1 MASHQLRDLTATF
14 LSLSLKDE
22 SDTLQLAEDLAAI
35 LKPGD
40 LLCLSGDLGAG
51 KSTFSRAL
59 IRNMAD
65 DPDLEVPSPTFTLV
79 QPYDLPRLPLAHF
92 DLYRLEE
99 PEEIEELG
107 LEEILEDSAALIEWP
122 EMAKDL
128 LPESALWLQFRHGGD
143 EDTRQVEFYS
153 EDPEWEKRISATLE
167 IRAFLKAALNTGP
180 ISREH
185 LAGDASLRTFEKI
198 DAGDEHLVLMRWP
211 FSDATLP
218 ETIRSYMDE
227 VHLAKDCRAVA
238 AIGGE
243 LRKIGLRAPAI
254 KKADFDK
261 GLVLSEFL
269 GSETIVV
276 DGKPVAERYFAA
288 VDVLA
293 AMHARKFP
301 ETVNLDTGETYRVPI
316 YSNDALI
323 SEASLLLDWYLPEKT
338 GAEAS
343 DQIKTEFDALWRG
356 LLDGLSE
363 AQCGWVLR
371 DFHSPNLL
379 WQAGALG
386 TDRIGLIDF
395 QDTVIGP
402 VAYDVASLLLDAR
415 TDIDPELESALFDAY
430 LQKQKGLGQ
439 EVDPEA
445 FKQAYVVMGAQRI
458 SKILGIFVRLARRD
472 SKPAYLEHLPRME
485 GYLDRVM
492 TAPILS
498 DLKDWYQGHIGRY

>member
-1 MASHQLRDLTATF
+1 MASHQLRDLPTPF
-14 LSLSLKDE
+14 LSLLLKDE
-22 SDTLQLAEDLAAI
+22 SDTRQLAEDLAAI

-59 IRNMAD
+59 IRNIAG

-99 PEEIEELG
+99 PEELEELG
-107 LEEILEDSAALIEWP
+107 LEENLEDSAALIEWP
-122 EMAKDL
+122 EMAEDL
-128 LPESALWLQFRHGGD
+128 LPKSALWLQFRHGGD
-143 EDTRQVEFYS
+143 EGTRQVEFYS
-153 EDPEWEKRISATLE
+153 EDPVWGNRIFATLE
-167 IRAFLKAALNTGP
+167 VRRFLKTALNAGQ
-180 ISREH
+180 IKRQH

-198 DAGDEHLVLMRWP
+198 VVGDEHLVLMRWP

-218 ETIRSYMDE
+218 ENIRSYMDK

-254 KKADFDK
+254 KRADFDK

-269 GSETIVV
+269 GSETIVI

-301 ETVNLDTGETYRVPI
+301 ETVDLDTGETYQVPA
-316 YSNDALI
+316 YSADALV
-323 SEASLLLDWYLPEKT
+323 SEANLLLDWYLPEKT
-338 GAEAS
+338 GTEAS
-343 DQIKTEFDALWRG
+343 DQTRAEFEALWRG
-356 LLDGLSE
+356 LLDGISE
-363 AQCGWVLR
+363 AQSGWVLR

-379 WQAGALG
+379 WQVGASG

-402 VAYDVASLLLDAR
+402 VAYDVVSLLLDAR
-415 TDIDPELESALFDAY
+415 TDINPELENALFDAY
-430 LQKQKGLGQ
+430 LQKRKGLGQ

-472 SKPAYLEHLPRME
+472 NKPAYLGHLPRME

-498 DLKDWYQGHIGRY
+498 DLKDWYQRHIG